1 MTWPREIIS
10 PAAYRETP
18 TEPLGIF
25 LFVNNLQS
33 LQREKN
39 IRNERD
45 AAAAWENARV
55 SFCNRKNEIM
65 HFLCDA
71 VMGKVTSGMMN

>member
-1 MTWPREIIS
+1 VRS
-10 PAAYRETP
+10 FRQQP
-18 TEPLGIF
+18 TVKRPQIASGNIFICKQPSEPSERKKYYG
-25 LFVNNLQS
+25 
-33 LQREKN
+33 
-39 IRNERD
+39 NERD